1 MKTGI
6 PEVFMV
12 AGLLLAC
19 RHGLADDA
27 DLQKRLTALE
37 AELAKI
43 KAQPALTKVDGG
55 LRAQSADGQ
64 YKVRFG
70 GRMQADYAFY
80 DKDLNELGSGS
91 ELRTMR
97 MRMMGSVSKS
107 WDYKLEA
114 DFLPAGG
121 VRITEAYIAYK
132 GMPNAVLMA
141 GNLFELYG
149 LEEFS
154 SSTDI
159 TFMERSIAVD
169 AIVPDYNQG
178 VSYTRWGDSYNI
190 AAGIFGNSTND
201 TGNATTSSSPNVSCT
216 ATVSCNESW
225 GYSTRFVF
233 APMHEVGNTL
243 SLGLSAYWRDPVTD
257 SWRVRARPDSHVTG
271 ARLVD
276 TGMVKDVKDVM
287 AAGVEASWT
296 SGPLS
301 VQAEYNQ
308 QMLSRDKGAKDA
320 EYKGWYVY
328 GSYILTGETRPW
340 DMPSATYGRVSPR
353 GANGAWELALRFD
366 SLDLN
371 DTGAGVAGGKIDNVT
386 LGLNWYAN
394 NNIKLM
400 LNLVKVKAEK
410 DYDTAKAGLET
421 DEPNIVQMRAQV
433 AF

>member
-1 MKTGI
+1 MKNFVPKLT
-6 PEVFMV
+6 VLASM
-12 AGLLLAC
+12 LLCSGYGMAE
-19 RHGLADDA
+19 DA
-27 DLQKRLTALE
+27 DLQKRVSALE

-43 KAQPALTKVDGG
+43 KAQPVLTKVDGG

-64 YKVRFG
+64 FKIRFG

-80 DKDLNELGSGS
+80 DKDINELGSGS

-97 MRMMGSVSKS
+97 MRMMGSVTKS

-114 DFLPAGG
+114 DFLPGSG
-121 VRITEAYIAYK
+121 VRITEAYVAYK

-169 AIVPDYNQG
+169 AFVPDYNQG
-178 VSYTRWGDSYNI
+178 VSYTRWGDNYNI
-190 AAGIFGNSTND
+190 AAGVFGDSTNNAQPV
-201 TGNATTSSSPNVSCT
+201 TACSAGN
-216 ATVSCNESW
+216 CNESW
-225 GYSTRFVF
+225 GYSTRLVF

-243 SLGLSAYWRDPVTD
+243 SLGLSAYWRDPVSD

-271 ARLVD
+271 VRLVD
-276 TGMVKDVKDVM
+276 TGSVANVKDVT
-287 AAGVEASWT
+287 AAGLEASWT

-308 QMLSRDKGAKDA
+308 QMLSRSKGSKDA

-328 GSYILTGETRPW
+328 GSYVLTGETRPW
-340 DMPSATYGRVSPR
+340 DMPSATYGRVSPK
-353 GANGAWELALRFD
+353 GANGAWEVALRFD
-366 SLDLN
+366 GLDLN
-371 DTGAGVAGGKIDNVT
+371 DSSAGVVGGKIDNVT

-394 NNIKLM
+394 NNVKLM
-400 LNLVKVKAEK
+400 LNLIKVKAEK
-410 DYDTAKAGLET
+410 DYVATTVGKET